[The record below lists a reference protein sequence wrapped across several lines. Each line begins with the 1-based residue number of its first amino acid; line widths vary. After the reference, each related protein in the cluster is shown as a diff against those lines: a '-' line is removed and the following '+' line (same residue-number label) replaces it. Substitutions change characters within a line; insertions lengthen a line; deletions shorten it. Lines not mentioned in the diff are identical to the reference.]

1 MLALSLGC
9 NPSRVPQSDDGA
21 PSYSG
26 QREPRSNNR
35 PMNRARMEEMAA
47 ILSNQDLAEND
58 LMGAIK
64 IIKADSDDTAEEVGT
79 RAVLREAAVLQTQP
93 CNAAI
98 VGVQQRGVHLQ
109 PEA

>member
-1 MLALSLGC
+1 MQLQHMSITFVL
-9 NPSRVPQSDDGA
+9 QSDDGA

-64 IIKADSDDTAEEVGT
+64 IIKADSDDTAEEVTT
-79 RAVLREAAVLQTQP
+79 RAVGEKQSCHKHIPALWSCL
-93 CNAAI
+93 
-98 VGVQQRGVHLQ
+98 
-109 PEA
+109 